1 MRICRA
7 EEGKGEIE
15 RYRGG
20 GGGRRVGHC
29 ERNGVGERTK
39 DA

>member
-15 RYRGG
+15 RYWG